1 MSESVLSG
9 AEVDAALEQQRLH
22 WSREGDVLVATVK
35 LHDFAAA
42 LEFVNSVGAAA
53 EAANHHPDIDIRW
66 NTVRLVLTT
75 HDSGGLTVLDL
86 ALAGAIDRMRPDVRD
101 EDDRTYRDT

>member
-1 MSESVLSG
+1 MSEPVLSPS
-9 AEVDAALEQQRLH
+9 EVDAALAEQQLR
-22 WSREGDVLVATVK
+22 WIREGDVIGTTVK

-42 LEFVNSVGAAA
+42 LEFVNAVGEAA

-66 NTVRLVLTT
+66 NTVRLALTT

-86 ALAGAIDRMRPDVRD
+86 ALAGAIDRLRPDVRD
-101 EDDRTYRDT
+101 DNDSAYPGA